1 MSEQNRTEWVNTLR
15 VHKKTLM
22 QQITK
27 WGPSPHM
34 AQSLQQPDSGR
45 SRGGPRGPAPP
56 PLIFGPN
63 WGSKGPKIFW
73 GDCFPPSSPFS
84 LGLDLAL
91 PEHHKLTSPLKLTRS
106 INLSLSD
113 LHVLLNYFVQPFLL
127 LNTVLEAILPDYE
140 GSRYILHS
148 PEVWHI
154 YCNHSRQPHEE
165 VCFHSEEEKKK
176 IHRSTV

>member
-1 MSEQNRTEWVNTLR
+1 MHHRILSEHLEGTQKNTDATNYKMRTIPTYGSVFATTWWW
-15 VHKKTLM
+15 
-22 QQITK
+22 QIQ
-27 WGPSPHM
+27 GR
-34 AQSLQQPDSGR
+34 AQG
-45 SRGGPRGPAPP
+45 ACP

-73 GDCFPPSSPFS
+73 GDCFPPSPLFS

-154 YCNHSRQPHEE
+154 YCNHSMQPHEE
-165 VCFHSEEEKKK
+165 VCFHSEEEKKEN
-176 IHRSTV
+176 T

>member
-1 MSEQNRTEWVNTLR
+1 
-15 VHKKTLM
+15 M

-73 GDCFPPSSPFS
+73 GDCFPPSPPFY

-154 YCNHSRQPHEE
+154 YCNHSTQPHEE
-165 VCFHSEEEKKK
+165 VCFHSEEEKKESLACPQWTLSFPLQP
-176 IHRSTV
+176 STL